1 MKSFKS
7 PLVFLLPIL
16 ILMTWVNWWVY
27 SKPDH
32 HGVFDADAN
41 SSYETQKLEDG
52 DEDRIDLDG
61 MIEYLR
67 ADDDRL
73 VRFNIDS

>member
-1 MKSFKS
+1 
-7 PLVFLLPIL
+7 
-16 ILMTWVNWWVY
+16 MTWVNCWWVY
-27 SKPDH
+27 SKPEDH
-32 HGVFDADAN
+32 HGVFDDAN
-41 SSYETQKLEDG
+41 SSYETQKHENG